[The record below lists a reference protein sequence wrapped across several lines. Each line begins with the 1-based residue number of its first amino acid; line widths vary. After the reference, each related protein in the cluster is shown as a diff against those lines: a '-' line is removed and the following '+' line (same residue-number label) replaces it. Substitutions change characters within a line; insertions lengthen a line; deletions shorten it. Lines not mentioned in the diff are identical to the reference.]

1 MFRTTLRQFSS
12 GRVTRNI
19 VSDLYLKELK
29 AVKLAPFSLK
39 DAEGNVK
46 PWSPPA
52 KPQVPNS
59 ELQSGNELLKSY
71 KEEGVETLHTQ
82 SAVEEGQQQI
92 EEDWLVL
99 AEEEPAH

>member
-1 MFRTTLRQFSS
+1 MFRALRQFSS

-29 AVKLAPFSLK
+29 AVKVAPFSLK

-46 PWSPPA
+46 PWAPPA
-52 KPQVPNS
+52 RPTPPQS
-59 ELQSGNELLKSY
+59 ELGDLKNY
-71 KEEGVETLHTQ
+71 KDEAVETLHAPATESGATAQ
-82 SAVEEGQQQI
+82 V

>member
-1 MFRTTLRQFSS
+1 MFRFSTAVRHFSS

-19 VSDLYLKELK
+19 ISDLYLKELK

-46 PWSPPA
+46 PWAPPA
-52 KPQVPNS
+52 KPTAPSS
-59 ELQSGNELLKSY
+59 ELSGDLLKTY
-71 KEEGVETLHTQ
+71 KEEDVETLHTQ
-82 SAVEEGQQQI
+82 PTEDGASAQV